1 MAARNDRV
9 KPSWRIPA
17 CYSYSGSALRLVRQ
31 MGLYIV
37 QLLSLRHQS
46 INRELP
52 LLKSPA
58 PLYIRRYSFP
68 LKSRTDHHPT
78 KVYRKAIHGSG

>member
-1 MAARNDRV
+1 MADTCLLF
-9 KPSWRIPA
+9 IPWI
-17 CYSYSGSALRLVRQ
+17 CITSLMRP